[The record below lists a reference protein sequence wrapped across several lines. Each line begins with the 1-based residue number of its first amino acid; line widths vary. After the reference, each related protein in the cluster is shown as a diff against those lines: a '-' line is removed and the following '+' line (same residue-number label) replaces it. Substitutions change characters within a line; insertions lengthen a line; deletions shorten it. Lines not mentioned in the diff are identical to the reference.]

1 MSVGK
6 EIWRGPKWFGE
17 GLLFDFSRV
26 CTLGRE
32 NGVSILYT
40 LFHTII
46 HKINSM
52 GTLSFFAAIR
62 GPWLYKISFFRSVI
76 IFSPGDTYY
85 YDIILLLFKMEKVPS
100 CCACFISR
108 VLGDATNQQLFTGM
122 NSNVFDPHCN
132 IGVSIGIISPAD
144 WDRGLTSSPEV
155 SAAAYAG
162 GLTSRSIPFHGN
174 SRISAPMLWY
184 FQVLTFAAQ
193 GKPINGFVKNS
204 PRIWD
209 SQWNYKLLHDDKVVN
224 WESLVH

>member
-1 MSVGK
+1 MGFQYFTHYFT
-6 EIWRGPKWFGE
+6 R
-17 GLLFDFSRV
+17 LFTKLIQRAH
-26 CTLGRE
+26 R
-32 NGVSILYT
+32 
-40 LFHTII
+40 
-46 HKINSM
+46 
-52 GTLSFFAAIR
+52 LSLPIFAALLIV
-62 GPWLYKISFFRSVI
+62 LDFFLPVCNHL
-76 IFSPGDTYY
+76 SPGNEYY
-85 YDIILLLFKMEKVPS
+85 YDIILMLFQKWKKVPS
-100 CCACFISR
+100 CCACFIGR

-204 PRIWD
+204 PWIWD